1 MKALSIKQPWVH
13 AILYEG
19 KDIEN
24 RSWQRSYRGW
34 IALHV
39 SGQLARHAA
48 FPRGHRVKHGSAGAL
63 SNAAIEA
70 GIVEADPVRRMYEV
84 GDGVGIRRGDG
95 ARHGEA
101 DSVVPGAAG
110 QGGVQAGDRHVI
122 AGTAIQSV
130 GVRSAG
136 DGVGQRCRSL

>member
-1 MKALSIKQPWVH
+1 MVGEGGDKLALPGAAAVRVIVKASAADVVGE
-13 AILYEG
+13 AIAGRGEAAISVG
-19 KDIEN
+19 RE
-24 RSWQRSYRGW
+24 QRRGQS
-34 IALHV
+34 L
-39 SGQLARHAA
+39 Q
-48 FPRGHRVKHGSAGAL
+48 HGSAGAL

-136 DGVGQRCRSL
+136 DGVGQRCRFL